1 MRRVGSKDTGPE
13 LAVRRL
19 LTALGL
25 RYRLQRKDLPGAPDI
40 VLPGRRLA
48 LFVHGCFWHGHD
60 CKRGARAPKTNEG
73 YWRAKIARNVAR
85 DEKHRVALAD
95 MGWRSL
101 VIWECELADEAAL
114 AARLRAFMASPET
127 PSSRAASRARAR
139 SPKGPPA
146 ARSAPRR

>member
-13 LAVRRL
+13 LTVRRL
-19 LTALGL
+19 LTSLRL
-25 RYRLQRKDLPGAPDI
+25 RYRLHRKDLPGAPDI

-85 DEKHRVALAD
+85 DAASLAALAD
-95 MGWRSL
+95 LGWRAE
-101 VIWECELADEAAL
+101 VIWECELKTPDALTERLAELTRVENAA
-114 AARLRAFMASPET
+114 
-127 PSSRAASRARAR
+127 
-139 SPKGPPA
+139 G
-146 ARSAPRR
+146 

>member
-13 LAVRRL
+13 RAVRRL
-19 LTALGL
+19 LTSLGL

-60 CKRGARAPKTNEG
+60 CKRGARVPKTNAD

-85 DEKHRVALAD
+85 DAASLTALAAL
-95 MGWRSL
+95 GWRAE
-101 VIWECELADEAAL
+101 VIWECDLKSPDAL
-114 AARLRAFMASPET
+114 TARLAELTRV
-127 PSSRAASRARAR
+127 
-139 SPKGPPA
+139 GG
-146 ARSAPRR
+146 

>member
-40 VLPGRRLA
+40 VLPGRKLA
-48 LFVHGCFWHGHD
+48 LFVHECFWHGHA
-60 CKRGARAPKTNEG
+60 CKRGARAPKTNAD

-85 DEKHRVALAD
+85 DAASLTALAKL
-95 MGWRSL
+95 GWRAEE
-101 VIWECELADEAAL
+101 IWECELKSPDALTTRLERLVADG
-114 AARLRAFMASPET
+114 FTIKMA
-127 PSSRAASRARAR
+127 
-139 SPKGPPA
+139 KDG
-146 ARSAPRR
+146 

>member
-25 RYRLQRKDLPGAPDI
+25 RYRLHRKDLPGAPDI

-60 CKRGARAPKTNEG
+60 CKRGARAPKTNAD

-85 DEKHRVALAD
+85 DAASLAALAD
-95 MGWRSL
+95 LGWWAE
-101 VIWECELADEAAL
+101 VIWECELKTPDALTERLAELTRVENAA
-114 AARLRAFMASPET
+114 
-127 PSSRAASRARAR
+127 
-139 SPKGPPA
+139 G
-146 ARSAPRR
+146 

>member
-19 LTALGL
+19 LTSLGL

-40 VLPGRRLA
+40 VLPGRKLA

-60 CKRGARAPKTNEG
+60 CKRGARAPNTNAD

-85 DEKHRVALAD
+85 DAASLSALAD
-95 MGWRSL
+95 LGWRAE
-101 VIWECELADEAAL
+101 VIWECDLKSPDAL
-114 AARLRAFMASPET
+114 TARLAELTRV
-127 PSSRAASRARAR
+127 
-139 SPKGPPA
+139 GG
-146 ARSAPRR
+146 

>member
-13 LAVRRL
+13 RAVRRL

-40 VLPGRRLA
+40 VLPGRKLA

-60 CKRGARAPKTNEG
+60 CSRGARTPKTNEG

-85 DEKHRVALAD
+85 DAASLTALAEL
-95 MGWRSL
+95 GWRAE
-101 VIWECELADEAAL
+101 VIWECDLKSPDAL
-114 AARLRAFMASPET
+114 TARLAELTRA
-127 PSSRAASRARAR
+127 
-139 SPKGPPA
+139 GG
-146 ARSAPRR
+146 

>member
-13 LAVRRL
+13 RAVRRL
-19 LTALGL
+19 LTSLRL
-25 RYRLQRKDLPGAPDI
+25 RYRLHRKDLPGAPDI

-85 DEKHRVALAD
+85 DAASLAALAD
-95 MGWRSL
+95 LGWRAE
-101 VIWECELADEAAL
+101 VIWECELKTPDALTERLAELTRVENAA
-114 AARLRAFMASPET
+114 
-127 PSSRAASRARAR
+127 
-139 SPKGPPA
+139 G
-146 ARSAPRR
+146 

>member
-1 MRRVGSKDTGPE
+1 MRQVGSKDTGPE
-13 LAVRRL
+13 RAVRRL

-25 RYRLQRKDLPGAPDI
+25 RYRLHRKDLPGAPDI

-85 DEKHRVALAD
+85 DAASLAALAD
-95 MGWRSL
+95 LGWRAE
-101 VIWECELADEAAL
+101 VIWECELKTPDALTERLAELTRVENAA
-114 AARLRAFMASPET
+114 
-127 PSSRAASRARAR
+127 
-139 SPKGPPA
+139 G
-146 ARSAPRR
+146 